1 MLRSAPD
8 AQKPSGSTPPHWAQ
22 TATGAAEACT
32 ALTWEESVFLWT
44 FL

>member
-1 MLRSAPD
+1 MRRSPRGAR
-8 AQKPSGSTPPHWAQ
+8 PPHWAQ
-22 TATGAAEACT
+22 TATGAAEAHT